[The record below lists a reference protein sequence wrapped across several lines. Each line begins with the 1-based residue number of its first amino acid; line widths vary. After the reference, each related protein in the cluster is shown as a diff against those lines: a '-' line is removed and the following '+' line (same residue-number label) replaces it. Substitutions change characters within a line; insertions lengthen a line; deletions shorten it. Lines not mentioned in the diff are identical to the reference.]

1 MHRPTCSL
9 LRNFLH
15 CIHVA
20 PSRDH
25 HGKCVPVPLRLI
37 STKGAFHIAK
47 RLPLLFAFLAAVPTT
62 VFAQAGTPAPVNPI
76 SAGQKK
82 MYVMLSG
89 VVISAAEKMPEES
102 YGFKPTPDVRSFGQL
117 VGHLA
122 DFQQYFCSF
131 VEGEAKPGDGVEKS
145 NTSKAEL
152 VAAPKEPVS
161 YCNEIYVAMTD
172 SKGSEMMKLMNQD
185 FAKLTALSA
194 NTAHDYE
201 HYGNMVTYMRSKGIV
216 PLTSEKSSTPGRK

>member
-1 MHRPTCSL
+1 
-9 LRNFLH
+9 
-15 CIHVA
+15 
-20 PSRDH
+20 
-25 HGKCVPVPLRLI
+25 LI
-37 STKGAFHIAK
+37 STKGAFHIAT
-47 RLPLLFAFLAAVPTT
+47 RVPLLFAFLAAVPTT
-62 VFAQAGTPAPVNPI
+62 VCAQAGTPAPVNPI

-102 YGFKPTPDVRSFGQL
+102 YEFKPTPDVRSFGQL

-152 VAAPKEPVS
+152 VAAPKEAVS
-161 YCNEIYVAMTD
+161 YCNEMCAATTD
-172 SKGSEMMKLMNQD
+172 AKGGEIKRWMNQI
-185 FAKLTALSA
+185 SQ
-194 NTAHDYE
+194 
-201 HYGNMVTYMRSKGIV
+201 S
-216 PLTSEKSSTPGRK
+216 